1 MFKRILLPVK
11 LKDPETWSDALAI
24 ASRLASDHGAC
35 LTLATIIPHWI
46 DRDADYSWEA
56 RKWFERRAATGLNAI
71 RAQQSHRRCEILVH
85 WGSVPGSIL
94 DMAED
99 VRADL
104 IVLPAKDPHISD
116 LFHRPAA
123 LRLAGRAACSV
134 MLVRS
139 MGNQEASAAAEALN
153 TAS

>member
-1 MFKRILLPVK
+1 MFKSILLPIK
-11 LKDPETWSDALAI
+11 LNDPDAWSDALAI
-24 ASRLASDHGAC
+24 ASRMASDHAAC
-35 LTLATIIPHWI
+35 LTLATIIPHWV

-56 RKWFERRAATGLNAI
+56 RKWFERRATTGLNAI
-71 RAQQSHRRCEILVH
+71 RAQQSHRPCEILVH

-104 IVLPAKDPHISD
+104 IVLPAKDPHIID

-134 MLVRS
+134 ILVRS
-139 MGNQEASAAAEALN
+139 SCSQEGATGIGTLN

>member
-1 MFKRILLPVK
+1 MFNRILLPVK
-11 LKDPETWSDALAI
+11 LNDPDAWSESLSI
-24 ASRLASDHGAC
+24 ASRLASDHAAR
-35 LTLATIIPHWI
+35 LTLATIIPHWV

-56 RKWFERRAATGLNAI
+56 RKWFERRANSGLNAI
-71 RAQQSHRRCEILVH
+71 RAQQSHRPCDILVH

-94 DMAED
+94 DMAEET
-99 VRADL
+99 RADL
-104 IVLPAKDPHISD
+104 IVLPAKDPRIGD
-116 LFHRPAA
+116 LFHKPAA

-139 MGNQEASAAAEALN
+139 SCDQETSSGIEAIN